1 MLVIEGERLVIV
13 VDLGQIGVAE
23 DLGENRQT
31 PALLGDDLAIGLAL
45 PAAAPALLVLPILG
59 IADAW
64 LGLDIVEPGIF
75 HTLAGGPHV
84 LAGDEQVWQPMHLSR
99 FITIAI
105 CARIFMRRSP

>member
-59 IADAW
+59 IADAFVEVHHHRDLRTDLHETVSLTAPW
-64 LGLDIVEPGIF
+64 TGLEWSSHSTLVSLRTMTNSSRLEP
-75 HTLAGGPHV
+75 TVP
-84 LAGDEQVWQPMHLSR
+84 
-99 FITIAI
+99 
-105 CARIFMRRSP
+105 